1 MYREE
6 EATRAASQNGFLENL
21 QERLPG
27 LDSKQVR
34 GWASAAVK
42 HLAQYLDDRQRRELA
57 EFLPPG
63 LVPVAEEAE
72 RVVKL
77 FGKEQPGDFFV
88 VVTGDAQAPPSEEGT
103 RETLAAVIA
112 ALRERIP
119 HPQAEDIEKDL
130 PEEIADIWRA
140 A

>member
-6 EATRAASQNGFLENL
+6 EAIKPVTQNGFLEEL

-27 LDSKQVR
+27 LDRNQVS
-34 GWASAAVK
+34 GWASAVVK
-42 HLAQYLDDRQRRELA
+42 HLTQYLDDRQRQELKDY
-57 EFLPPG
+57 LPSG
-63 LVPVAEEAE
+63 LVAVAEEGE

-77 FGKEQPGDFFV
+77 FGKERPGDFFV
-88 VVTGDAQAPPSEEGT
+88 VVTRDAGASPPT
-103 RETLAAVIA
+103 LLETLATVIA

-119 HPQAEDIEKDL
+119 QPQAEDIEKDL